1 MTRTPRLLPVALT
14 LAVGLLTTWLHAAGR
29 DVTFFAIGD
38 PQINIPRWGV
48 AGTEQTIAM
57 MNGLPG
63 KDGPFGDVVAEP
75 RGVLIAGDLVDA
87 VSNPANWELYKQFF
101 DPNGVARLR
110 FPAFEGAG
118 NHDLDTKQ
126 AVGTFTY
133 VQQELIARNR
143 TRPANLKLDPHGY
156 HYSWDWDDVHFVC
169 LNVFPGSV
177 PRAVYDRDAPWN
189 DPKGALAFLT
199 NDLKA
204 QVGKSGRPV
213 VVFWHYG
220 VRGWGLEKWWL
231 PADLDALAGAL
242 KPYNIA
248 LIVHGHEH
256 RYEHYTWNGMDV
268 VMAPSTQFDPD
279 PAQGTTQSRPKG
291 FVVGRLTGRELQIG
305 YRTPDGWDDKW
316 RKPLGKKTT
325 VSIRPSAFTKRRAP
339 ALPGA

>member
-1 MTRTPRLLPVALT
+1 MTRARRLLPVALT

-48 AGTEQTIAM
+48 AGTEQTIAL

-63 KDGPFGDVVAEP
+63 KEGLFGDVVAEP

-101 DPNGVARLR
+101 DPNGAARLR

-177 PRAVYDRDAPWN
+177 PRAVYDREAPWN
-189 DPKGALAFLT
+189 DPKSALAFLT

-231 PADLDALAGAL
+231 PEDLDALAGAL

-279 PAQGTTQSRPKG
+279 PVAGTTQSRPKG
-291 FVVGRLTGRELQIG
+291 FVVGRLTDRELQIG
-305 YRTPDGWDDKW
+305 YRTPDGWGDRW

-325 VSIRPSAFTKRRAP
+325 VSGRQ
-339 ALPGA
+339 